1 MRSPLTEDTTMAVA
15 APSSEDAMLAKM
27 EAAQKRAEAYQLQS
41 TLLSLK
47 HQTMM
52 AIIQNIK

>member
-1 MRSPLTEDTTMAVA
+1 MAVA
-15 APSSEDAMLAKM
+15 PAAPTSEDAMLAKM
-27 EAAQKRAEAYQLQS
+27 EAAQKRAEAYQLAS

-52 AIIQNIK
+52 SIIQNIK